1 MVSILL
7 ENKKAQRRI
16 DKEKEDLDLALE
28 RNPNRNFF
36 LSFYNKNMENIDGD
50 SFGAGILTS
59 TGVTNASIYVLHQE
73 KK

>member
-1 MVSILL
+1 MG
-7 ENKKAQRRI
+7 
-16 DKEKEDLDLALE
+16 
-28 RNPNRNFF
+28 
-36 LSFYNKNMENIDGD
+36 NIDGD